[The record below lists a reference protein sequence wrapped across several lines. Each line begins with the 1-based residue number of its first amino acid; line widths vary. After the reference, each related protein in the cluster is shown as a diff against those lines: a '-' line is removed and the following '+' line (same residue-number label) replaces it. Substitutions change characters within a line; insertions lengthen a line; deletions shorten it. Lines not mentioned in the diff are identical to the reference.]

1 MQIPMIARHL
11 APTLERAARK
21 FPVVSLTGPRR
32 AGKTS
37 LLRSVFPDHAYVC
50 LESPRDRAEALSDPL
65 GFLRRFP
72 GPLILDEAQH
82 APDLFSYLMVA
93 VDQVRTRGGRVAGQF
108 ILAGSQNFL
117 RMPRITQSLAGRVR
131 ILHLLPLARGELAR
145 LERRSPEDLL
155 SAAAASSPGS
165 GDDWAEQAVR
175 GFFPPMQNGDT
186 TTADRYASHL
196 QAYLQGEVRD
206 LLRIRDLATFA
217 RFVSV
222 CAGRVGAILS
232 RSAIGDACGVSHD
245 TVRRWLEVLET
256 GFVVFRL
263 HPYLRRLRRPLTRRP
278 KLYFTDTGLLCYLL
292 GIRSGGQLRQHPL
305 RGAIFENL
313 VIAEVL
319 KAEYNAGEYP
329 RLSFFRDRRGNEVDL
344 VVETRGS
351 PHAVEI
357 KSGETA
363 TTDQFRG
370 LRFWASATGDAGPR
384 TLVYGGDEDR
394 PGPDGITVRSWRGW
408 R

>member
-21 FPVVSLTGPRR
+21 FPVVSLTGPRQ
-32 AGKTS
+32 AGKTR
-37 LLRSVFPDHAYVC
+37 LVRSVFPDYAYVC
-50 LESPRDRAEALSDPL
+50 LESPRDRAEALTDPI

-93 VDQVRTRGGRVAGQF
+93 VDQVRTRGGRLAGQF

-131 ILHLLPLARGELAR
+131 ILHLLPFARGELAG

-155 SAAAASSPGS
+155 SSAAASSPGS

-175 GFFPPMQNGDT
+175 GFFPPMQNGDAA
-186 TTADRYASHL
+186 TADRHASHL
-196 QAYLQGEVRD
+196 QTYLHGDVRD
-206 LLRIRDLATFA
+206 LLRVGDLDTFA

-232 RSAIGDACGVSHD
+232 RSAVGDACGVSHD

-292 GIRSGGQLRQHPL
+292 GIRTGGQLRQHPL

-370 LRFWASATGDAGPR
+370 LRFWTSATGEEGPR